1 MAEIT
6 LSKLE
11 KVYDNGFKAVKGID
25 LAIRD
30 KEFMVLVGPSGC
42 GKTTTLRMIAGLE
55 DVSGGEI
62 ALGGRRVNDVEP
74 KDRDIAMVFQNYA
87 LYPHMTVYDNMA
99 YGLKLRKVPKVE
111 IRTKVD
117 AAAKMLNLSEQLT
130 KRPKQLSGGQRQ
142 RVALG
147 RAIVRQPKAFLFD
160 EPLSNLDAKL
170 RADMRYELKTLQQR
184 LQTTMVYVTHDQIE
198 AMTLGDRITV
208 MNHGVIQQVAAPT
221 VIYDHPWNRFVA
233 SFIGTPVMNVLP
245 GRVEQSDGDTRLR
258 FGTDPAQ
265 QKVARLTMPGRARL
279 GPAVGREVALG
290 LRPEHIQPV
299 AYVAQSNGAS
309 KLSGR
314 VKLLELMGDHQYVYV
329 EVDGLAQPLT
339 MKCNSHHRTA
349 VGEIIDMWLDT
360 SAAHVFDGVGD
371 DARNLT
377 LPADFTQYQ

>member
-1 MAEIT
+1 MAEIN
-6 LSKLE
+6 LVKLE

-25 LAIRD
+25 LGIRD

-62 ALGGRRVNDVEP
+62 VLGGRRVNEVEP

-87 LYPHMTVYDNMA
+87 LYPHMTVFDNMA
-99 YGLKLRKVPKVE
+99 YGLKLRKVAKLE
-111 IRTKVD
+111 IKAKVD
-117 AAAKMLNLSEQLT
+117 AAAKMLNLVDHLP

-233 SFIGTPVMNVLP
+233 SFIGTPVMNFLP
-245 GRVEQSDGDTRLR
+245 GRAETHDGAWR
-258 FGTDPAQ
+258 FHVTGGQ
-265 QKVARLTMPGRARL
+265 QLRLTMPGRSRL
-279 GPAVGREVALG
+279 ADAAGRNLVLG
-290 LRPEHIQPV
+290 LRPEQLQPV
-299 AYVAQSNGAS
+299 AYVPQPADAS

-314 VKLLELMGDHQYVYV
+314 VKLLELMGDHQYVYLQV
-329 EVDGLAQPLT
+329 EGIETPLT
-339 MKCNSHHRTA
+339 MKCNSHHRANLGEVIDVWVDT
-349 VGEIIDMWLDT
+349 VG
-360 SAAHVFDGVGD
+360 AHVFEGSADE
-371 DARNLT
+371 ARNLT
-377 LPADFTQYQ
+377 LPVEFKQYQ

>member
-1 MAEIT
+1 MAEIN
-6 LSKLE
+6 LVKLE

-25 LAIRD
+25 LGIRD

-62 ALGGRRVNDVEP
+62 VLGGRRVNEGEP

-99 YGLKLRKVPKVE
+99 YGLKLRKVPKLE
-111 IRTKVD
+111 IKAKVD
-117 AAAKMLNLSEQLT
+117 AAAKMLNLVDHLP

-233 SFIGTPVMNVLP
+233 SFIGTPVMNFLP
-245 GRVEQSDGDTRLR
+245 GKAETHDGAWRFHGSGGQQLRLS
-258 FGTDPAQ
+258 
-265 QKVARLTMPGRARL
+265 MPGRSRL
-279 GPAVGREVALG
+279 AESAGKELMLG
-290 LRPEHIQPV
+290 LRPEHLLPV
-299 AYVAQSNGAS
+299 AYVPQPADAS

-314 VKLLELMGDHQYVYV
+314 VKLLELMGDHQYVYLQV
-329 EVDGLAQPLT
+329 EGI
-339 MKCNSHHRTA
+339 
-349 VGEIIDMWLDT
+349 E
-360 SAAHVFDGVGD
+360 
-371 DARNLT
+371 
-377 LPADFTQYQ
+377 

>member
-62 ALGGRRVNDVEP
+62 ALGGKRVNEVEP

-99 YGLKLRKVPKVE
+99 YGLKLRKVPKIE
-111 IRTKVD
+111 IKAKVD

-245 GRVEQSDGDTRLR
+245 GRIEHGEGETRFR
-258 FGTDPAQ
+258 FADD
-265 QKVARLTMPGRARL
+265 KVARLTMPGRARL
-279 GPAVGREVALG
+279 GDATGRDLALG

-329 EVDGLAQPLT
+329 EVPGLAQPLT
-339 MKCNSHHRTA
+339 MKCNSHHRMA
-349 VGEIIDMWLDT
+349 VGDIVDLWLDT
-360 SAAHVFDGVGD
+360 SAAHVFDGLGD
-371 DARNLT
+371 DARNMT
-377 LPADFTQYQ
+377 LPVEFTQYQA